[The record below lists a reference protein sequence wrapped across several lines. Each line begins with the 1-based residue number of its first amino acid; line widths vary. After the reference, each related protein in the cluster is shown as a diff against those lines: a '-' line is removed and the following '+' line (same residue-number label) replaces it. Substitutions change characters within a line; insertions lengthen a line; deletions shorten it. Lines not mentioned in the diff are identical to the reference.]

1 VTAVSQLGIVDQAA
15 QPQRTYGWTLSTF
28 FIRLSEQERLARGFF
43 SDVRSTSPESRP
55 GQTTDNL
62 EENSIRP
69 NLNFLS
75 GLVLYGMRYVDRVKI
90 GTVERRSLGPCSRLE
105 LRGGDGY
112 RRHSQ
117 ILQIYCIVQTA
128 RCARPSIS

>member
-1 VTAVSQLGIVDQAA
+1 MTAVSQRGIVDGCSTAA
-15 QPQRTYGWTLSTF
+15 HSWPDTVNFVTV
-28 FIRLSEQERLARGFF
+28 IRARRLARGFF

>member
-1 VTAVSQLGIVDQAA
+1 MTAVSQRGIVDRAA
-15 QPQRTYGWTLSTF
+15 QPQRTHGRTLSTF
-28 FIRLSEQERLARGFF
+28 FIKLAEQERLARGFF

-69 NLNFLS
+69 NFNFLS

-105 LRGGDGY
+105 LRGGNGY